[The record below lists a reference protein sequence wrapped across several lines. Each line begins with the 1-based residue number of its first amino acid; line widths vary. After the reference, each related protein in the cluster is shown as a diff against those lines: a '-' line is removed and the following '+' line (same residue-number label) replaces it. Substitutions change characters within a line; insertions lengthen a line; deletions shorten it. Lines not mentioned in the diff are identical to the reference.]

1 LEVGQTVTY
10 QVEVEALQP
19 GDARLKVEAKAEA
32 LTPVIEEEAARIV
45 PATNAMK

>member
-1 LEVGQTVTY
+1 VGQAVTY

-32 LTPVIEEEAARIV
+32 LPVVTEEEAARIV
-45 PATNAMK
+45 PATKPAK